1 MLPAAHYVTVALD
14 IAGSPEVAFSP
25 ECEDIAVTCINRREN
40 VDTAIAASR
49 KMPSFPAFAALS
61 PLSGILAVLIIIV
74 AVVYRRSGHLPPGPA
89 SGRALREALKYRPYA
104 TFAQWSQQYSSPVVS
119 FSLLWKQVIVING
132 FDAADTLLNKRSAS
146 FSDRPVRV
154 IARLCGYD
162 KALAFMQLG
171 SRFKKSRKELHEAL
185 NARSIERQMSYF
197 ERLTPHLLASIF
209 DEPANAQEQLRFFFT
224 KSILAWTL
232 GYEADRSDNPLLT
245 LSERVSSNARYIMSP
260 SVKFWFELF
269 PIFEFLPLWATGKGA
284 SKLLYG
290 FKDDLTAL
298 LAQSYDYV
306 GKCLENG
313 GPPSFLS
320 SRLRGCKS
328 SEETDVALFAA
339 VSLAGGAFDT
349 TCMLAMILNPECQ
362 RKAQE
367 EIDRVVGR
375 RRLPTADDRPA
386 LVYLEALFTEVLRW
400 MPPIPLGESASSRY
414 IGQDEWYEGMLLP
427 RNATVIAN
435 IWAMTHD
442 KSRFIEPDTFDPER
456 YLRSS
461 PGTVGEVTP
470 QELRDIRRIVFG
482 FGRRICPGQF
492 MVDAFIWITITHILA
507 TMNISAVDE
516 QNPPKPEIME
526 GSIIQFAPFP
536 CKVTE
541 RFPGA
546 RDLVASLPLAGNDF
560 ILDEEPY

>member
-1 MLPAAHYVTVALD
+1 MLP
-14 IAGSPEVAFSP
+14 
-25 ECEDIAVTCINRREN
+25 
-40 VDTAIAASR
+40 
-49 KMPSFPAFAALS
+49 FPAFSSLS
-61 PLSGILAVLIIIV
+61 ILLAILLLIAIV
-74 AVVYRRSGHLPPGPA
+74 VHRRNGHLPPGPA
-89 SGRALREALKYRPYA
+89 SGRALREALKYRPYS
-104 TFAQWSQQYSSPVVS
+104 TFAQWSQRYSSPIVS
-119 FSLLWKQVIVING
+119 FRLLWKRVIVING
-132 FDAADTLLNKRSAS
+132 FDAADSLLNKRSAS

-171 SRFKKSRKELHEAL
+171 SRFKQSRKELHEAL

-197 ERLTPHLLASIF
+197 ERLTPHLIASIF
-209 DEPANAQEQLRFFFT
+209 DGPVDIQEHLRFFFT

-232 GYEADRSDNPLLT
+232 GYKADRSDNPLLT

-269 PIFEFLPLWATGKGA
+269 PMSRFLPLWATGKGA
-284 SKLLYG
+284 STLLYG
-290 FKDDLTAL
+290 FRDDLSDL
-298 LAQSYDYV
+298 LAQSYQYV

-320 SRLRGCKS
+320 SRLRSCKS
-328 SEETDVALFAA
+328 DEETDVAMYAA

-349 TCMLAMILNPECQ
+349 MLSVVKTCLLAMILNPESQ

-375 RRLPTADDRPA
+375 RRLPTADDRPS
-386 LVYLEALFTEVLRW
+386 LVFVEALFTEVLRW
-400 MPPIPLGESASSRY
+400 MPPIPLASRS
-414 IGQDEWYEGMLLP
+414 IGQDEWYEDMLLP
-427 RNATVIAN
+427 RDSTVIAN

-456 YLRSS
+456 YLRTRS
-461 PGTVGEVTP
+461 PDAIGGITSP
-470 QELRDIRRIVFG
+470 ELRDIRRIVFG

-546 RDLVASLPLAGNDF
+546 RDLVASHNLSGNDF